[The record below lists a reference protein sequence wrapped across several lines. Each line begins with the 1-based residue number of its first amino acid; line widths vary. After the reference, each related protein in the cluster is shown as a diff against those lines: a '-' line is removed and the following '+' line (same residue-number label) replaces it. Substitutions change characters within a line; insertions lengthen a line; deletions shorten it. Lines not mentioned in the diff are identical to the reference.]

1 MLFDL
6 FATCKQCYR
15 LTVNA
20 KPLHVSKART
30 QKSDSELNRTLRIFK
45 MVSSFFIAVVTILW
59 VTFATTVTSQSPSL
73 ELEALLKTGW
83 WNSTNPDM
91 SSSCNW
97 NGIAC
102 DEGGRVTMIDRRHNE
117 LKGTIPPEIG
127 NFSKLTHLD
136 LSYNNVSGEL
146 PISLARLT
154 QLKELFLCHNHITGS
169 IPLEISNL
177 ENLMTLDLSFNILI
191 GPIPHGF
198 QSRGAF
204 IGNKDLCGDITGFP
218 PCPRPIKEKKLL
230 LWKILLPINIFLAVL
245 IFGYLF
251 VRMRYIFP
259 AFKFSLM
266 SQKIQCEGEGRAT
279 KNGDLFSIWTFD
291 GNIAYEDII
300 NATENFNI
308 KYCIGMGSC
317 GSLYKAQ
324 LPSGKVVALKKLHSI
339 EAHVPGITKSFQ
351 NEIKIL
357 TNIRHRNIV
366 RLHGYCVHKRCNFL
380 IYEYMER
387 RNLYWVLSSDVEAK
401 ELTWKIR
408 VNIIRGIAHALSY
421 LHHDS
426 NPSIVHRDIT
436 SSNILL
442 NSELEAFVAD
452 FGMARFIDPTS
463 SNPTKLAGTYGYMAP
478 GILFLTNVLLLIS
491 SKYCAFFFLPLKD
504 RWLSNGSL
512 FKTGIIRR

>member
-1 MLFDL
+1 MPNPFMYP
-6 FATCKQCYR
+6 KQEPR
-15 LTVNA
+15 NQT
-20 KPLHVSKART
+20 T
-30 QKSDSELNRTLRIFK
+30 ELNRTLRIFK
-45 MVSSFFIAVVTILW
+45 MVSSFFIAVVAILW
-59 VTFATTVTSQSPSL
+59 VTFATTVTSQSSSL

-83 WNSTNPDM
+83 WNNTNLDM

-97 NGIAC
+97 LGIAC
-102 DEGGRVTMIDRRHNE
+102 DEGGSVTKIDRRYNE
-117 LKGTIPPEIG
+117 LKGSIPPEIG

-136 LSYNNVSGEL
+136 LSYNYVSGEL

-154 QLKELFLCHNHITGS
+154 QLKELLLSNNQITGS
-169 IPLEISNL
+169 IPPEISNL
-177 ENLMTLDLSFNILI
+177 ENLVILDLSFNILI
-191 GPIPHGF
+191 GPIPLGF
-198 QSRGAF
+198 KSPGAF

-218 PCPRPIKEKKLL
+218 PCPRPTKEKKLF

-245 IFGYLF
+245 FFGYLF

-259 AFKFSLM
+259 ALKFSLM

-291 GNIAYEDII
+291 GKIAYEDII
-300 NATENFNI
+300 NATEDFNI

-387 RNLYWVLSSDVEAK
+387 RNLYGVLSSDVEAK
-401 ELTWKIR
+401 ELTWRIR

-421 LHHDS
+421 MHHDS
-426 NPSIVHRDIT
+426 NPSIIHRDIT

-452 FGMARFIDPTS
+452 FGMARFNDPTS
-463 SNPTKLAGTYGYMAP
+463 SNPTKLAGTHGYMAP

-491 SKYCAFFFLPLKD
+491 PKYCVFFFLPLRDK
-504 RWLSNGSL
+504 WLCNGSL
-512 FKTGIIRR
+512 FNTGIIRR